1 MAGSYYDVFISYARA
16 DAPEWVRTLAETL
29 HRKGFEAFWDGW
41 EIGPG
46 DVLVHELDRGLLASR
61 NGVLVVT
68 KSAFARPFVRAEYA
82 AMMTRAIE
90 GRQRLIPVLLDDV
103 ELPPLLASRVW
114 IDFRGADGPEYEHKV
129 DELARALRGEKL
141 QRPARD
147 GETAP
152 PPGTGF
158 RAEGILR
165 RTLRIA
171 PDRVALLEGGEV
183 IAEHAPKPLDHALE
197 QTLWTLR
204 RARRRR
210 IPEGS
215 HVHRR
220 GQVEVAAEPAAPLQ
234 EASLAAGAALART
247 FLDGAAGGALR
258 EVVTQAEGQNAP
270 LELGLEIER
279 GTLRALP
286 WETLRLPAKVSDQR
300 ASDRG
305 AAGPSAGS
313 AATTPLAL
321 HPRVRLHRVH
331 PADGPAPG
339 IQIPGPLRILVA
351 IGSPEALNRRG
362 ELLDYERELS
372 QILDAVGTARR
383 AKAHVL
389 ILHRGT
395 VRAIREALE
404 TERYHVLH
412 LSCHAGPGVLLLE
425 TDDGEEDRVSAERF
439 WQEALPDGRGVP
451 LVVLAGCATALDVRR
466 SRSEEGTG
474 DAEVESA
481 DEKESPAGSAEGE
494 ELLPGLA
501 AQLLDHGVPAVLAM
515 QAPVSDPYATQL
527 ATHLYRGLATHQ
539 EPAPLAVLAAAR
551 RATERWRL
559 EQEAASPKHQLAEW
573 ATPALYLRGT
583 PQRLYDPAGS
593 FGEIQEAPEAR
604 FAPGVVVR
612 TVGDFVGRR
621 REERL
626 VLQTLRGAKKAGV
639 LLRGMGGVGKS
650 TLAAEVLTR
659 LVEEGRLV
667 VSLTGEVAPETVI
680 EQVGKDLLGVAHAQK
695 APEDHPLRQ
704 LATVLQRPDLDWTG
718 RFELLDRAAL
728 GQLPLVLLLD
738 NFESNLH
745 DPDEEGVWSLE
756 NPQLAALLVRWL
768 TNPGKSRLAF
778 TSRHP
783 FTLSDQAHRRLEDH
797 HLGPLT
803 PAETR
808 KLLWRLDA
816 LDALGA
822 EDQQRAYEAVGGH
835 PRALEYLDALL
846 RGGEAKFDD
855 VTLRLEKNL
864 KSEGVDRPD
873 AWIKDRVAGDL
884 DRALAETVTAA
895 SADVLLEDLLRL
907 VDRDPL
913 ARKLLLGASV
923 YRVPVDQIALAWQ
936 VSEELENP
944 EDPAWIELNRQ
955 VNQRTRERQ
964 EQREQVSADNPLERL
979 GFSPEEIQ
987 AYVEGFRRHTAPP
1000 LRMPDGIADAYDLL
1014 ERLGLLTPVL
1024 VGDTALYQVHRWTA
1038 TALEEE
1044 AVPQALTEAHHRAAR
1059 HWRWREDRIPQSRQ
1073 DDVDQLLEARHH
1085 HHAAGEID
1093 EAVEV
1098 TESIC
1103 SQLDTWG
1110 AYGREEQLCREVLTW
1125 VPERSQKAAAFQHQ
1139 LGLVAQKRGSYD
1151 EALAWYRQSLAIEE
1165 ELGNRSGMASSY
1177 HQLGR
1182 VAEARGSYDEALD
1195 WYRQSLAISEEL
1207 GDRSG
1212 MAISHHQLGM
1222 VAQKRGSYDEALDWY
1237 RQSLAISEELGD
1249 RSGMASSYHQLGRVA
1264 EERGSYDEAL
1274 AWYRQSL
1281 AISEA
1286 LGDRLGMASSYHQ
1299 LGMVAQ
1305 KRGSYDEALD
1315 WYRQSLAIK
1324 EELGNRSGMASSLSQ
1339 LGVLLTETGEPARA
1353 VPWTLRSLALRLEI
1367 GVPEIRIDLHW
1378 LTRQREA
1385 LGEERFAEIVREHL
1399 DEEASESLFRML
1411 AEFAEGEEEKAP

>member
-1 MAGSYYDVFISYARA
+1 
-16 DAPEWVRTLAETL
+16 
-29 HRKGFEAFWDGW
+29 
-41 EIGPG
+41 
-46 DVLVHELDRGLLASR
+46 
-61 NGVLVVT
+61 
-68 KSAFARPFVRAEYA
+68 
-82 AMMTRAIE
+82 MMTRAIE

-114 IDFRGADGPEYEHKV
+114 IDFRGADGPEYERKV
-129 DELARALRGEKL
+129 EELARALRGETL
-141 QRPARD
+141 QRPPRD

-158 RAEGILR
+158 RAEGVLR

-171 PDRVALLEGGEV
+171 PDRVALLEGDRV

-197 QTLWTLR
+197 QTIWHLR

-247 FLDGAAGGALR
+247 FLDGAAGAALR
-258 EVVTQAEGQNAP
+258 EVVSQAEGQNAP
-270 LELGLEIER
+270 LELGLEIED
-279 GTLRALP
+279 GTLRSLP
-286 WETLRLPAKVSDQR
+286 WETLRLPAEAADPAAASTVSL
-300 ASDRG
+300 
-305 AAGPSAGS
+305 
-313 AATTPLAL
+313 PLAL

-331 PADGPAPG
+331 SADGPAPG

-383 AKAHVL
+383 AKAHVQ

-395 VRAIREALE
+395 VRAIRQALE

-425 TDDGEEDRVSAERF
+425 TDDGEEDRVTAERF

-474 DAEVESA
+474 DDPAESNGE
-481 DEKESPAGSAEGE
+481 EERPAPPAEGE

-527 ATHLYRGLATHQ
+527 ATHLYQGLATHQ

-559 EQEAASPKHQLAEW
+559 EKEPASPKHQLAEW

-583 PQRLYDPAGS
+583 PQRLYDPAGP
-593 FGEIQEAPEAR
+593 FEEIEEAPEAR

-626 VLQTLRGAKKAGV
+626 VLRTLRGDKKAGV

-704 LATVLQRPDLDWTG
+704 LATVLQRPDLDWTD

-745 DPDEEGVWSLE
+745 DPDEEGVWSVE
-756 NPQLAALLVRWL
+756 NPQLAALLARWL
-768 TNPGKSRLAF
+768 TNPGKSRLVF

-783 FTLSDQAHRRLEDH
+783 FTLPDQAHRRLEDH

-808 KLLWRLDA
+808 KLLWRLPA
-816 LDALGA
+816 LDALGV

-864 KSEGVDRPD
+864 KS
-873 AWIKDRVAGDL
+873 
-884 DRALAETVTAA
+884 RASTARTPGSRTA
-895 SADVLLEDLLRL
+895 S
-907 VDRDPL
+907 
-913 ARKLLLGASV
+913 
-923 YRVPVDQIALAWQ
+923 
-936 VSEELENP
+936 
-944 EDPAWIELNRQ
+944 PA
-955 VNQRTRERQ
+955 T
-964 EQREQVSADNPLERL
+964 
-979 GFSPEEIQ
+979 
-987 AYVEGFRRHTAPP
+987 
-1000 LRMPDGIADAYDLL
+1000 
-1014 ERLGLLTPVL
+1014 
-1024 VGDTALYQVHRWTA
+1024 
-1038 TALEEE
+1038 
-1044 AVPQALTEAHHRAAR
+1044 
-1059 HWRWREDRIPQSRQ
+1059 
-1073 DDVDQLLEARHH
+1073 
-1085 HHAAGEID
+1085 
-1093 EAVEV
+1093 
-1098 TESIC
+1098 
-1103 SQLDTWG
+1103 
-1110 AYGREEQLCREVLTW
+1110 
-1125 VPERSQKAAAFQHQ
+1125 
-1139 LGLVAQKRGSYD
+1139 
-1151 EALAWYRQSLAIEE
+1151 
-1165 ELGNRSGMASSY
+1165 
-1177 HQLGR
+1177 
-1182 VAEARGSYDEALD
+1182 
-1195 WYRQSLAISEEL
+1195 
-1207 GDRSG
+1207 
-1212 MAISHHQLGM
+1212 
-1222 VAQKRGSYDEALDWY
+1222 
-1237 RQSLAISEELGD
+1237 
-1249 RSGMASSYHQLGRVA
+1249 
-1264 EERGSYDEAL
+1264 
-1274 AWYRQSL
+1274 
-1281 AISEA
+1281 
-1286 LGDRLGMASSYHQ
+1286 
-1299 LGMVAQ
+1299 
-1305 KRGSYDEALD
+1305 
-1315 WYRQSLAIK
+1315 
-1324 EELGNRSGMASSLSQ
+1324 
-1339 LGVLLTETGEPARA
+1339 
-1353 VPWTLRSLALRLEI
+1353 
-1367 GVPEIRIDLHW
+1367 
-1378 LTRQREA
+1378 
-1385 LGEERFAEIVREHL
+1385 
-1399 DEEASESLFRML
+1399 
-1411 AEFAEGEEEKAP
+1411 